1 MVIGERKF
9 KFSAFRRFVCF
20 LFVSAAAKKKK
31 EDCLSK
37 HVSPECVFFY
47 LNYYFSSSFSFGNFL
62 LGVLTVSNIFTLTYP
77 RRWCYMAE
85 GVDRW
90 GYCDVPYC
98 SELQLQETCG
108 TAAAKFQDYRGTIN
122 VTATGRVCQPWSSQV
137 PHDHSEWQNSPDSGL
152 DANYCRN
159 PNGEDRP

>member
-1 MVIGERKF
+1 MRLRRKRRKIVCQNMF
-9 KFSAFRRFVCF
+9 LRSASS
-20 LFVSAAAKKKK
+20 LILTII
-31 EDCLSK
+31 CL
-37 HVSPECVFFY
+37 H
-47 LNYYFSSSFSFGNFL
+47 LFL
-62 LGVLTVSNIFTLTYP
+62 LATYFWAGANRFKNLYS

-98 SELQLQETCG
+98 SELDLQETCG